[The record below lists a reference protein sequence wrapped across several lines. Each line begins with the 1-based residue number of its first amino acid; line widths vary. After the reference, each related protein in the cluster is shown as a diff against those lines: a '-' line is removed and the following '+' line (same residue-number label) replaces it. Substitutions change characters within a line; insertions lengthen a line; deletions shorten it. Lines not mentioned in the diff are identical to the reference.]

1 MALTA
6 PSSSFSTSCWE
17 GKICDASK
25 AIISSTRPSRYNIP
39 SYAKGHITENER
51 MEEYYNDANWEVL
64 GFNDIGFN
72 ELTDDDIGAL
82 LVCIDAKNK
91 LKTLRLS
98 YCEHMN
104 GYGLEPLI
112 GSTVLEHIDLR
123 SKRKGLL
130 SLMTTIP
137 ILDRIVGIDGNSMRE
152 VHLPNE
158 WKKKHRNESPLSEF
172 LVRFNTQ
179 MSRCIQNGKVV
190 CKQCKKV
197 IEDTESSSCFTC
209 FMCICNDCDSVIE
222 EHDDWVSRQNK
233 LKRCDHC
240 NLTFCVAK
248 SCGDFKACDYCNA
261 IHCSLCS
268 ENEHVNAP
276 LTCGGRA
283 GRGRSEDCYPCCTDC
298 MLGLSPENEC
308 TKCLVLHFP
317 KLAARNKN
325 HIREITELQKELDG
339 LRKEN
344 GELRKQAASHS
355 VAEGSSGC
363 AIQ

>member
-1 MALTA
+1 MMRARQLFHQQGLA
-6 PSSSFSTSCWE
+6 
-17 GKICDASK
+17 G
-25 AIISSTRPSRYNIP
+25 IIYL

-51 MEEYYNDANWEVL
+51 MEEYCNDANWEVL

-123 SKRKGLL
+123 SKTKGLL

-137 ILDRIVGIDGNSMRE
+137 ILDRIIDIDGNSLRE
-152 VHLPNE
+152 IHVPNE

-179 MSRCIQNGKVV
+179 INRCIQSGTVV

-197 IEDTESSSCFTC
+197 IEATESSSCFIC
-209 FMCICNDCDSVIE
+209 FKCICNDCDSVVE
-222 EHDDWVSRQNK
+222 EHDDWDS
-233 LKRCDHC
+233 
-240 NLTFCVAK
+240 
-248 SCGDFKACDYCNA
+248 
-261 IHCSLCS
+261 S
-268 ENEHVNAP
+268 E
-276 LTCGGRA
+276 
-283 GRGRSEDCYPCCTDC
+283 
-298 MLGLSPENEC
+298 
-308 TKCLVLHFP
+308 
-317 KLAARNKN
+317 
-325 HIREITELQKELDG
+325 
-339 LRKEN
+339 
-344 GELRKQAASHS
+344 
-355 VAEGSSGC
+355 
-363 AIQ
+363 